1 MLMKTKTDR
10 NKRWTAW
17 AAKFLVFTF
26 LVGLLTSFH
35 AADVQ
40 AATGAS
46 KSNKALSMK
55 VTFNGKKSDS
65 TDNWNAN
72 TYVLNTQYKKADKLK
87 NGMKSSMTVYIPTA
101 TLKKDGDCVHISTFV
116 ALYETKKGEWR
127 GDINGQ
133 YTVMLR
139 KNGKKIELAKW
150 NETKQKEEKIGKLAT
165 YKKSGKYY
173 VVTINNMTYQS
184 KMWNS
189 KGKQVK
195 VSSLSGKSKYYM
207 AQCVNITGLCA
218 KSKNVNLYVDNLT
231 LNGNTTQKVT
241 FDKKD
246 YIDIWG
252 WYCKGNGKGWKVSVS
267 AIK

>member
-1 MLMKTKTDR
+1 MSR
-10 NKRWTAW
+10 
-17 AAKFLVFTF
+17 LV
-26 LVGLLTSFH
+26 
-35 AADVQ
+35 
-40 AATGAS
+40 
-46 KSNKALSMK
+46 
-55 VTFNGKKSDS
+55 
-65 TDNWNAN
+65 
-72 TYVLNTQYKKADKLK
+72 
-87 NGMKSSMTVYIPTA
+87 
-101 TLKKDGDCVHISTFV
+101 
-116 ALYETKKGEWR
+116 ER

-173 VVTINNMTYQS
+173 VVTIKNMTYQS

-195 VSSLSGKSKYYM
+195 VSSLAGKSKYYM

-246 YIDIWG
+246 YRDVLG

-267 AIK
+267 AIKQK